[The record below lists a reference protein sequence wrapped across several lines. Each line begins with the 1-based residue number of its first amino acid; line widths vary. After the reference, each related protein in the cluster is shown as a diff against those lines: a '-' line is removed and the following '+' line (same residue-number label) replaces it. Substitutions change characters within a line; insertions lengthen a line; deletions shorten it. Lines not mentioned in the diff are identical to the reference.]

1 MQTIVVFGKTARPGE
16 VKTRMSPPLSPQQAA
31 TMYGAFGRD
40 VLDTVDRYASE
51 AVEAQSGPQQ
61 VSRILA
67 WDGQPDDPLAGY
79 AKNECGFEVVDQGGG
94 DLGDRM
100 RRIIA
105 GRRARGADQIL
116 VVGTD
121 SPTLS
126 PEHLETARL
135 LLDGNDVVF
144 GPSFDGGYYLVGLD
158 RDALDDGEVLDAL
171 FGDIPWSTPE
181 VMNISWSRV
190 VERGLLCDL
199 LGFWYDIDTCEDLAK
214 ARFHLCQ
221 YLGARD
227 SEVGQHTRQLL
238 ETQRFDIDDL
248 DAGSQ

>member
-16 VKTRMSPPLSPQQAA
+16 VKTRMTPALSPQQAA
-31 TMYGAFGRD
+31 KMYGAFGRD
-40 VLDTVDRYASE
+40 VLETAARYAAQ
-51 AVEAQSGPQQ
+51 AVEAPTGPRQ
-61 VSRILA
+61 VSRVLA
-67 WDGQPDDPLAGY
+67 WDGQPDDPLAEY
-79 AKNECGFEVVDQGGG
+79 AHHECGFEVVDQGGG

-100 RRIIA
+100 RRIVSDQ
-105 GRRARGADQIL
+105 RDRGAEEIL
-116 VVGTD
+116 IIGSD

-126 PEHLETARL
+126 PEHLKTARL

-144 GPSFDGGYYLVGLD
+144 GPSFDGGYYLVGIDLE
-158 RDALDDGEVLDAL
+158 AVDDGDVLDGL
-171 FGDIPWSTPE
+171 FDDIPWSTTE
-181 VMNISWSRV
+181 VMNISWKRA

-227 SEVGQHTRQLL
+227 SEVGRHTRQLL
-238 ETQRFDIDDL
+238 ETERFKYDDTGA
-248 DAGSQ
+248 DSQ